1 MDIPKRSDAICI
13 VTDSSCDLPQRL
25 VDRFRIAVVPLV
37 VSFGAES
44 YLDEDISPDTFWAK
58 AAEIGNP
65 QTSQP
70 SPGAF
75 EEVFEALV
83 ERGKQV
89 LCITLTGHHSG
100 TAATARLAAR
110 RFGDAVR
117 LFDSQSLSLGLGF
130 QVLEAAGAAEAGWS
144 IEEIIAW
151 LEDARS
157 RVRSIV
163 VLDTLES
170 LRRGGR
176 ADGFI
181 GVLDRVTRVLNI
193 KPIVG
198 FVDGRLQLL
207 GMARSIG
214 RALERAM
221 AMAEESVGPSADLP
235 EPLEHLGIGHIRSSV
250 KAEELAD
257 LLADRF
263 AFPREQILVREA
275 GVVLASHAGVGAMG
289 LFVMPRTARQPKTQ

>member
-1 MDIPKRSDAICI
+1 MNTSKGSDEIRI

-25 VDRFRIAVVPLV
+25 VERFRIAVVPLV

-44 YLDEDISPDTFWAK
+44 YLDKDLSPEEFWAK
-58 AAEIGNP
+58 AADLGSP

-75 EEVFEALV
+75 EEIFEALV

-110 RFGDAVR
+110 RFGDAVT

-130 QVLEAAGAAEAGWS
+130 QVLEAAVAAEAGS
-144 IEEIIAW
+144 SVEEIVAW

-181 GVLDRVTRVLNI
+181 GIVDRVTRVLNI

-198 FVDGRLQLL
+198 FVEGKLQLL
-207 GMARSIG
+207 GMGRSIG

-221 AMAEESVGPSADLP
+221 SMAEESVGRAADVP
-235 EPLEHLGIGHIRSSV
+235 APLEHLGVGHIRSSG

-257 LLADRF
+257 RLAERF
-263 AFPREQILVREA
+263 SFPREKILVREA

-289 LFVMPRTARQPKTQ
+289 LFVMPRTARPSKT